1 MTRTTSTRAQLS
13 ADELKFII
21 STIETVCKM
30 LLALIPILKKMIG
43 LELPPIA
50 K

>member
-1 MTRTTSTRAQLS
+1 MTRTTSTAARLSGEQLK
-13 ADELKFII
+13 LII
-21 STIETVCKM
+21 STIETICKM

-43 LELPPIA
+43 QELPPDG